1 MGRMGHEGTEDRFSC
16 SVCCGRSCLT
26 GCDIRGVSA
35 PEAQQPVLDYSWV
48 ATTPWAELAGHYD
61 RHNAFIYK
69 NYYERQQGYASGE
82 IPVLLSNAYTSHPLA
97 YYTLK
102 REDVERAASGDETT
116 TAANTA
122 ALHFKRGLTYYDLG
136 DFDGAITEFSRA
148 IQLDDRHA
156 RAYAFRALSYGYTG
170 STARAQSD
178 LQRRN
183 PSQGRPQT
191 HRRSA
196 PGAPAG
202 EVEAVNRGNSSQ
214 RDRSRG
220 GLRL

>member
-1 MGRMGHEGTEDRFSC
+1 MRAQKLVLLFFM
-16 SVCCGRSCLT
+16 VWMLVLA

-35 PEAQQPVLDYSWV
+35 PEAQQPALDYSWV

-69 NYYERQQGYASGE
+69 NYYERQKGYASGE
-82 IPVLLSNAYTSHPLA
+82 IPPLLLSSAYTSHPLA
-97 YYTLK
+97 YYTLN
-102 REDVERAASGDETT
+102 REDLAANSSESNTA

-156 RAYAFRALSYGYTG
+156 RAYAFRALCHGYTG

-178 LQRRN
+178 LQNAIRLKADPKLIAEVRRALQ
-183 PSQGRPQT
+183 QG
-191 HRRSA
+191 
-196 PGAPAG
+196 
-202 EVEAVNRGNSSQ
+202 
-214 RDRSRG
+214 
-220 GLRL
+220 

>member
-1 MGRMGHEGTEDRFSC
+1 MRTPKPVLLFCM
-16 SVCCGRSCLT
+16 VWALVLV
-26 GCDIRGVSA
+26 GCDLRGAPA
-35 PEAQQPVLDYSWV
+35 PEAQPPVLDYSWV
-48 ATTPWAELAGHYD
+48 ATTPWSELAGHYD

-69 NYYERQQGYASGE
+69 NYYERQKGYASGE

-102 REDVERAASGDETT
+102 REDVERAASGDATT

-136 DFDGAITEFSRA
+136 DFDGAISEFSRA

-178 LQRRN
+178 LQNAIRLKADPKLIAEVRRAL
-183 PSQGRPQT
+183 QQ
-191 HRRSA
+191 
-196 PGAPAG
+196 
-202 EVEAVNRGNSSQ
+202 EE
-214 RDRSRG
+214 
-220 GLRL
+220 

>member
-1 MGRMGHEGTEDRFSC
+1 MKRAFL
-16 SVCCGRSCLT
+16 CLALLCALALA

-69 NYYERQQGYASGE
+69 NYYERQKGYASGE

-102 REDVERAASGDETT
+102 RDDVERAASGDETT

-122 ALHFKRGLTYYDLG
+122 ARCT
-136 DFDGAITEFSRA
+136 
-148 IQLDDRHA
+148 
-156 RAYAFRALSYGYTG
+156 
-170 STARAQSD
+170 
-178 LQRRN
+178 
-183 PSQGRPQT
+183 
-191 HRRSA
+191 
-196 PGAPAG
+196 
-202 EVEAVNRGNSSQ
+202 SSV
-214 RDRSRG
+214 G
-220 GLRL
+220 